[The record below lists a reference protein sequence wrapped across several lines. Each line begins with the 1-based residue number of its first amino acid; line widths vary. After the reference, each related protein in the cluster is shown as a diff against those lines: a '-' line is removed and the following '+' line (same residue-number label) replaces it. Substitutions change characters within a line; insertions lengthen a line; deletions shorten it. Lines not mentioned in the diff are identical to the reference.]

1 MIVFLSGFCRGG
13 VERLSIRC
21 LRVVR
26 TGQLTIVS
34 LFLFLAGCAALAPP
48 MVPATVRTLIIEPAE
63 NLRDVPVVDFT
74 VIGRV
79 SVRSA
84 EQSFSGNVHWQ
95 HTQFE
100 DTILLLSPLGQAVA
114 EIKKNDDVVSLVT
127 AKEEAFYARDV
138 EELTDE
144 ILGWRLPLSGLQYW
158 IQGTYSPVSAAVVEL
173 DEDDRIVA
181 IRQDGWQIIY
191 VRYFAGQ
198 PGEAVV
204 RPRVIELQFD
214 ALKIRM
220 AVDNWI

>member
-1 MIVFLSGFCRGG
+1 MTVLLCGCCRKG
-13 VERLSIRC
+13 VGWLSIWC
-21 LRVVR
+21 FIVLK
-26 TGQLTIVS
+26 TGRLTIVPF
-34 LFLFLAGCAALAPP
+34 FLLLAGCAVFAPP
-48 MVPATVRTLIIEPAE
+48 MVPATVRTLVIEPAK
-63 NLRDVPVVDFT
+63 NLQDVPVADFN
-74 VIGRV
+74 VMGRV

-114 EIKKNDDVVSLVT
+114 EIRKNDDVVSLIT

-138 EELTDE
+138 EELTSE
-144 ILGWRLPLSGLQYW
+144 VLGWRLPLSGLQYW
-158 IQGTYSPVSAAVVEL
+158 IQGAYSPVSAAVVEF
-173 DEDDRIVA
+173 DEEDRIVA

-191 VRYFAGQ
+191 VRYFADQ
-198 PGEAVV
+198 GEVAV